1 WLMMRCFLPCFRDSK
16 RRKHSRSANAN
27 PTRGGGQTHVVEG
40 ALEPAIQLIHQK
52 TVVVESIDCV
62 AESKKEIEEQSNNI
76 VEVTSTNE
84 LTKNIEEA
92 NEEEQEKKVAREE
105 KTPQIGEKKDSHE
118 EGNYKGLPHEESSDS
133 LFSLSICSGKQVS
146 AAEIEVNSPVQL
158 PCAVCTKKEVSEEA
172 FGSSPSVPERDV
184 QHVSSALNPLEN
196 LPQGKPSE
204 KEETK
209 LVEEQPSC
217 IAMTKVNPNEEPPSA
232 KELMKKLEENKEEK
246 GKARETNHPVP
257 EYRYR
262 DCSDEGYEDVNLDD
276 SDFDVKFGG
285 EDPHNEKKGEG
296 VEEDADVNRTWVPEE
311 SSESLFSLSTDSR
324 KRISIS
330 EKAENE
336 VNSLQANVTDVSSV
350 LNPIE
355 NLTQGK
361 GVKTTKLQHLEN
373 DKENINFVVQDFD
386 IPISPEPN
394 LKLSNRKQR
403 QKINDKKQE
412 IGVDTSL
419 SSWLVESETTP
430 ISMNST
436 NSTPKGGIGSPW
448 SHEDR
453 PILGALT
460 LEEIRKYSI
469 STSSR
474 RSRSRSP
481 DETPIIG
488 TVGSYWSHTGQSMRS
503 KFSEKDAKP
512 EWRTSTTLKTRLE
525 PAFEASVADI

>member
-1 WLMMRCFLPCFRDSK
+1 MMRCFLPCFRDSK
-16 RRKHSRSANAN
+16 RRKHLRSANAN
-27 PTRGGGQTHVVEG
+27 PTRGRGRTHVAEG
-40 ALEPAIQLIHQK
+40 TLEPAIQLIHQK

-62 AESKKEIEEQSNNI
+62 AESKKEKIEEQSNNI
-76 VEVTSTNE
+76 AEVTSTNE
-84 LTKNIEEA
+84 LTKNIEGA
-92 NEEEQEKKVAREE
+92 NEEEQEKLAREE

-118 EGNYKGLPHEESSDS
+118 EGNYKGLAHEESSDS

-146 AAEIEVNSPVQL
+146 ASEIEVNSPVQL
-158 PCAVCTKKEVSEEA
+158 PCAVCTKREVSEEA
-172 FGSSPSVPERDV
+172 FGASPSVPERDV
-184 QHVSSALNPLEN
+184 QHVSSALNPLEK
-196 LPQGKPSE
+196 LPQGKPSQ

-209 LVEEQPSC
+209 LLEEQPSC
-217 IAMTKVNPNEEPPSA
+217 IAMRK
-232 KELMKKLEENKEEK
+232 
-246 GKARETNHPVP
+246 
-257 EYRYR
+257 
-262 DCSDEGYEDVNLDD
+262 
-276 SDFDVKFGG
+276 
-285 EDPHNEKKGEG
+285 
-296 VEEDADVNRTWVPEE
+296 TWVPEE

-324 KRISIS
+324 KLISSS

-336 VNSLQANVTDVSSV
+336 VNSLPANVTDVSSV

-361 GVKTTKLQHLEN
+361 GVKTTKLQHQEN
-373 DKENINFVVQDFD
+373 DKENINLAVQDFD

-436 NSTPKGGIGSPW
+436 NSTPKGGRGSPW